1 MRDEQ
6 PAMTFIADFLKME
19 LTPAFHILDLEVTSV
34 TSASS
39 ARLRGNGF

>member
-6 PAMTFIADFLKME
+6 PAMTFIAGFLKLE

-34 TSASS
+34 TNASS